1 MNKDLT
7 KPAGDDLSIELQQL
21 RMQIAALKK
30 SKDEG
35 TLTEAGST
43 YLDEMTK
50 KQFKL
55 IEQKVLLVHDNA
67 IQTGTL
73 KKRGKEKTYYQ
84 TRLKN
89 DNSVPR
95 SYSYEGLIEK
105 LYAYYFGGDILN
117 DYSFKSLFELALDEK
132 VRTEAPKE
140 KTIRD
145 YESSYKAFITDEFG
159 SKDIRYMTKAELMEY
174 MQVITQ
180 TMHLTKKRFY
190 KFKGVLNLA
199 FRYAASDDH
208 GIIQR
213 NIIPEDNTPFI
224 RNCNVGNDR
233 PEEKAFQP
241 HEIERIRTYLW
252 KRVNTLKYDVNGY
265 AILFSSHTGVRQGE
279 IPSLR
284 WEDITGKMIHIHSQ
298 QNDHITE
305 NGKEYYYNPT
315 TKNEKGDSKN
325 GRYIPLTK
333 DVKYIL
339 SELKKKQEALGIHS
353 EWVFCKEDGTW
364 TTTVAYYESL
374 YKICIEKLGLGLSNN
389 HAFRIALNSYVL
401 IPMGLNPAERA
412 RILGHSVKTNLEN
425 YTFSRDKEYLNEIG
439 DIWDA
444 FNENAGISR
453 VS

>member
-7 KPAGDDLSIELQQL
+7 KPAGDDLSIEIQQL

-233 PEEKAFQP
+233 P
-241 HEIERIRTYLW
+241 
-252 KRVNTLKYDVNGY
+252 
-265 AILFSSHTGVRQGE
+265 
-279 IPSLR
+279 
-284 WEDITGKMIHIHSQ
+284 
-298 QNDHITE
+298 
-305 NGKEYYYNPT
+305 
-315 TKNEKGDSKN
+315 
-325 GRYIPLTK
+325 
-333 DVKYIL
+333 
-339 SELKKKQEALGIHS
+339 
-353 EWVFCKEDGTW
+353 
-364 TTTVAYYESL
+364 
-374 YKICIEKLGLGLSNN
+374 
-389 HAFRIALNSYVL
+389 
-401 IPMGLNPAERA
+401 
-412 RILGHSVKTNLEN
+412 
-425 YTFSRDKEYLNEIG
+425 
-439 DIWDA
+439 
-444 FNENAGISR
+444 
-453 VS
+453 